1 MEKAA
6 SVFLR
11 AEIKTSDAEKIISW
25 LTNKNVTRYLNEHG
39 DTPEKLKHLLLT
51 VPEYLLAYHLNSEG
65 KLLIICTGE
74 DEPIG
79 FIKFSEIAER
89 HYEIVFVIGEES
101 LWGLGCGTAAV
112 RRALATA
119 FFEWR
124 AKKVTAKIYTGNTRS
139 VRTVSRCG
147 FSLEK
152 SLPELERYAITL
164 DQYLKRA

>member
-11 AEIKTSDAEKIISW
+11 AEIKMTDAQKMILW
-25 LTNKNVTRYLNEHG
+25 LRNQNVIRYLNESVN
-39 DTPEKLKHLLLT
+39 TPVELNNLIHT
-51 VPEYLLAYHLNSEG
+51 VPEYLLTYQLNSSG
-65 KLLIICTGE
+65 KLLIINTWD

-79 FIKFSEIAER
+79 FIRFSEITER

-101 LWGLGCGTAAV
+101 LWGKGYGTAAV
-112 RRALATA
+112 RKALSTA

-124 AKKVTAKIYTGNTRS
+124 ARKITAKIHSGNTRS

-147 FSLEK
+147 FLPEK
-152 SLPELERYAITL
+152 SLQNLNHYSITL
-164 DQYLKRA
+164 DQYLSLA